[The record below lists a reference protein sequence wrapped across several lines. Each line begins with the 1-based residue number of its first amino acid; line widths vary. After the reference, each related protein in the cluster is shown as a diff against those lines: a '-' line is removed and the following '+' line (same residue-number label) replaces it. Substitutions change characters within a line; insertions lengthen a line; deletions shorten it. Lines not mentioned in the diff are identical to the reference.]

1 MFSNPFLSS
10 LPFLRRLSFP
20 ERSLFFM
27 NHIEEATTTLAFQAL
42 APLVQQGDAEALAT
56 HPCMVLLRQ
65 AVELVARRHG
75 GSVTTTYT
83 TYYGEPRQTNT
94 GLALQVP
101 GKLPRG
107 IGLLI
112 NVQTG
117 ALIFQGDPWDYWA
130 FFAEVQ
136 QQIVQTY
143 IVLAHGAA
151 LRRMHAQVSTQT
163 LDDHR
168 VVITGVLHG

>member
-1 MFSNPFLSS
+1 MS
-10 LPFLRRLSFP
+10 
-20 ERSLFFM
+20 
-27 NHIEEATTTLAFQAL
+27 HIEEATTSLTFQAL
-42 APLVQQGDAEALAT
+42 VPLVQQGDAEALAT

-65 AVELVARRHG
+65 AVTLVAHRHG
-75 GSVTTTYT
+75 GSVTAAYT
-83 TYYGEPRQTNT
+83 TYYGESRQTNT

-112 NVQTG
+112 DTQTG
-117 ALIFQGDPWDYWA
+117 ALTFQGDPWGHWD
-130 FFAEVQ
+130 FFTEVQ

-143 IVLAHGAA
+143 VVLAHAAA